1 MSVKSKSSRVDQQDD
16 GKRTRLLPFLIGGII
31 AVFILVVVI
40 TEIVAAVLSSH
51 GPYCASVD
59 PTTCT
64 ISVRISNDTSKTLT
78 IKDCIGTGSS
88 PCRSFDLTKELQPG
102 KTYDTLGRTDKEPPQ
117 PWLVT
122 DENGKILGCVNMQFT
137 NNLASPVPVPL
148 SKLISCKPYL

>member
-1 MSVKSKSSRVDQQDD
+1 MNAKSKSPRVAQKDD

-31 AVFILVVVI
+31 AVFILVLVI
-40 TEIVAAVLSSH
+40 IEVVAAVLSSR

-59 PTTCT
+59 PTACT

-88 PCRSFDLTKELQPG
+88 PCRSFDQIQELQPG
-102 KTYDTLGRTDKEPPQ
+102 KTYSTLGRTDKEPPQ

-122 DENGKILGCVNMQFT
+122 DENGKILGCVNLQFT

-148 SKLISCKPYL
+148 SKLVSCKPYL